1 MEEISEAI
9 WLHFGRV
16 LGDLGPQKPLK
27 TIGGVAK
34 IRKSLNQC
42 SELEKMTFGV
52 DFGAILD
59 RSWDPKWSQNQYKR
73 VLKK

>member
-1 MEEISEAI
+1 LEEIPQAI
-9 WLHFGRV
+9 FLHLGRFF
-16 LGDLGPQKPLK
+16 DRLGPQKPLK

>member
-1 MEEISEAI
+1 LEEISEAI

-27 TIGGVAK
+27 TIEVVAK
-34 IRKSLNQC
+34 IRKSLDPG
-42 SELEKMTFGV
+42 SELEKMTFGI
-52 DFGAILD
+52 DFGAILAP
-59 RSWDPKWSQNQYKR
+59 SWGPKWSQNQHKR